1 MYFKLGKIYHILQT
15 AIFLLLRWRQH
26 WNSYLDLFF
35 RTSLGSGEQ
44 TTDGRTMFAAGPPGN
59 CCLSNNSHFQQTP
72 IPIFHLV
79 FKIAAE
85 SLVPALT
92 CRGPRA
98 KTGKGR
104 SSTLLTQPVSSD
116 WLSMLD
122 NMVTWLYGQLV
133 EHVNIF
139 LFDIL
144 FSGRKRTT
152 DQNSN
157 F

>member
-1 MYFKLGKIYHILQT
+1 MAEVKIQNVGDENEY
-15 AIFLLLRWRQH
+15 AGFLFH
-26 WNSYLDLFF
+26 WIQFSKDEIDSDDVF
-35 RTSLGSGEQ
+35 RTVHIETHISTCSLGSGEQ

-116 WLSMLD
+116 
-122 NMVTWLYGQLV
+122 
-133 EHVNIF
+133 
-139 LFDIL
+139 
-144 FSGRKRTT
+144 
-152 DQNSN
+152 
-157 F
+157 